1 MTEPAPTAPPPCPEP
16 RRGAPSRRAWWKTA
30 LIVIALLLC
39 GGFAGSAITGMVL
52 RRMMVET
59 IQHPERIT
67 RHLHERIRRDLKLDD
82 AQSTEVL
89 RILEKH
95 TRSLVDAHR
104 GAMDEVEREVAA
116 VLTPEQANAWKERV
130 ARRRETFFGGDR

>member
-1 MTEPAPTAPPPCPEP
+1 MTETSPMAGPSAVPLPSPPP
-16 RRGAPSRRAWWKTA
+16 RRAWWKTT

-52 RRMMVET
+52 RRMMLET

-67 RHLHERIRRDLKLDD
+67 RHLHERIRQDLKLTDE
-82 AQSTEVL
+82 QSAEVL

-116 VLTPEQANAWKERV
+116 LLTPEQAKAWKERV
-130 ARRRETFFGGDR
+130 ARRRETFFKGER